1 MHFLHIDKLLPV
13 EDERDLY
20 VFWLAALAFRR
31 SHKHLDKELA
41 NYVFLRSNEART
53 VTSFDSVMDD
63 IAYEFASLETPPAT
77 TREANK
83 SWTRLESIV
92 NKAFQKFA

>member
-1 MHFLHIDKLLPV
+1 MHFLHLDKLLPV

-41 NYVFLRSNEART
+41 NYVFLRSNEARG
-53 VTSFDSVMDD
+53 VIHLDSIMDD
-63 IAYEFASLETPPAT
+63 IVYEFASLETPPSNS
-77 TREANK
+77 REVNK
-83 SWTRLESIV
+83 AWTRLESMV

>member
-1 MHFLHIDKLLPV
+1 MHFLHLDKLLPV

-31 SHKHLDKELA
+31 SHKHLDNELA
-41 NYVFLRSNEART
+41 NYVFLRSNEARS
-53 VTSFDSVMDD
+53 VVNIDSTMDD
-63 IAYEFASLETPPAT
+63 ITYEFAALETPPSSG
-77 TREANK
+77 REINK
-83 SWTRLESIV
+83 AWTRLESIV